1 MTPRFWRP
9 GAVAFALML
18 MLAACGQSGESSAP
32 ASTAAS
38 ASESEAAPESA
49 APSADEPAGEPE
61 ITDLTVG
68 TLPIVDVAPVHIAI
82 AEGLFEDEGLTVTP
96 EVMQGG
102 AAAIPALVSG
112 DLDIAFGAWPS
123 LLLANQQGIE
133 LRAIADGVA
142 ADEGFTQFLA
152 MPDSGLEGNP
162 AGLEGKT
169 IAVNTLNNLGEL
181 AVRWTLE
188 AAGVDFE
195 SVQLVE
201 IPFPDMGAA
210 LERGDVDVIW
220 ASEPI
225 PTIVKDELDAAVVVD
240 SFVGEMDAFPVAGY
254 QATEDFV
261 AANPRTVAAFQRA
274 LAAAVALCAA
284 DRSVVIDAVPR
295 YTNLTA
301 DLAEAI
307 ALPAYRAALEA
318 SVLQRVNDYL
328 VEFELLEPGL
338 DIEALVV
345 GEVASG

>member
-1 MTPRFWRP
+1 MKR
-9 GAVAFALML
+9 
-18 MLAACGQSGESSAP
+18 SAP
-32 ASTAAS
+32 ASLAVALALLLVACGGPSPSPAATGS
-38 ASESEAAPESA
+38 TGSGAPPER
-49 APSADEPAGEPE
+49 GELR
-61 ITDLTVG
+61 IGL
-68 TLPIVDVAPVHIAI
+68 LPIVDVAPIHVAI
-82 AEGLFEDEGLTVTP
+82 ERGLFAAEGLTVSV
-96 EVMQGG
+96 EVVQGG
-102 AAAIPALVSG
+102 AAAIPALVGG
-112 DLDIAFGAWPS
+112 DLDIAYGAWPS
-123 LLLANQQGIE
+123 FLIANQQGIS
-133 LRAIADGVA
+133 LRAVADGVA
-142 ADEGFTQFLA
+142 AAPGFTEFLA
-152 MPDSGLEGNP
+152 LPD
-162 AGLEGKT
+162 AGLAGTPAAMAGLT
-169 IAVNTLNNLGEL
+169 IAVNTLGNIGEL
-181 AVRWTLE
+181 AVRSTLAT
-188 AAGVDFE
+188 AAVDPGDVE
-195 SVQLVE
+195 LVE
-201 IPFPDMGAA
+201 IPVPDMGAA